1 MIGSRQLLQ
10 LVITLCPQW
19 RARVMP
25 PQITGNTTQLSA
37 LQTKFLQ
44 GTAHFACGL
53 DLRQETGMLK
63 ATDATTKEL
72 GQHGGYD

>member
-1 MIGSRQLLQ
+1 LLK
-10 LVITLCPQW
+10 LVITLWW

-25 PQITGNTTQLSA
+25 PQITISGNTTQFSA

-44 GTAHFACGL
+44 GTNFACGL